1 MLGHLQP
8 LTPETSEDVEDLQA
22 VEAMTIHGAHAS
34 GSFCFLSKPSIFFF
48 SMSMHFLVHLYCG
61 EHFQAK
67 FVITTHRSGVP
78 RYNGESCMLP
88 SLQVFWLN

>member
-34 GSFCFLSKPSIFFF
+34 GSFCFLSKPLIFFF
-48 SMSMHFLVHLYCG
+48 FMSTHFLVHLYCG
-61 EHFQAK
+61 EHFSKAK

-78 RYNGESCMLP
+78 RYNG
-88 SLQVFWLN
+88 

>member
-34 GSFCFLSKPSIFFF
+34 GSFCFLSNPSIFFF
-48 SMSMHFLVHLYCG
+48 FHVYAF
-61 EHFQAK
+61 
-67 FVITTHRSGVP
+67 SGTALLW
-78 RYNGESCMLP
+78 GAFS
-88 SLQVFWLN
+88 S